1 MNEQLNFQLFSLID
15 ASSHTNPILVQV
27 AIWIANGLF
36 YSLVAFLIFYW
47 LVGNDNQKKLVLKS
61 TCISLIALG
70 IAQII
75 THIYPH
81 PRPFM
86 IGMGHT
92 LISHS
97 ADASFPSDH
106 MTVFSSVA
114 MGFLLSKKYIIGSVI
129 FAFGCLVAWAR
140 VFLGIHFPF
149 DMFGAVILAV
159 ITALV
164 FVPIWRQWG
173 ETFSQPVIK
182 MYQVMLFQSK
192 ISAKSVEMR

>member
-61 TCISLIALG
+61 TCIPLIALG

-149 DMFGAVILAV
+149 DMFGAVILAI
-159 ITALV
+159 ITALA

-192 ISAKSVEMR
+192 ISAKSVEIR